1 MFCPNCGTKNIENAL
16 FCCNCGIKLEDFTQT
31 PPPAVEPENTPEVEA
46 ADNAAEAAA
55 TNEPS
60 AESETPMEP
69 EVTSVPEVTVEP
81 EETDTTEISAEPED
95 TTESQNTTQPE
106 ENTEAEKAAEPEPAT
121 TTAADSFYNSPQT
134 DSFYQTPQQSQDTQ
148 TQNPNPAPANT
159 ASYQIPN
166 QPQMQPNAYA
176 APNGYSAPVYAPQRA
191 PRKPINPF
199 MIVSLVEIV
208 AFCIMI
214 AVFFKVGQN
223 TFGYENVAKNYFKSI
238 ADCDWDQVY
247 NELELKESA
256 FINKDAFLEMRKED
270 DKISYSKIKV
280 ESVADKNIAH
290 VNITYYE
297 KGSDYASG
305 ELQVK
310 LTRQPKKSFLFF
322 DNWKVSPDNYVVND
336 FTIYAPQGAD
346 VYLDNQ
352 VIPDK
357 YITKKS
363 SSPDS
368 DCYQIPQ
375 MFVGTHT
382 SFISFDGFTGPET
395 PVFAQYDYDY
405 LSLEYDSLSV
415 TSKQQEEI
423 LNTAYGILQKEL
435 AAGVAGNDFST
446 IEDLFTDDSVVD
458 AKDSYNSYYLD
469 NFAASDSRSAVKK
482 LSLNNVTGS
491 FSDFRISNGTI
502 YAEVLIS
509 YDYTVDYRKKD
520 WWTGKYEKET
530 YDGDSSTRYY
540 LQYQDGTWK
549 LSSSSFPSIYYY

>member
-31 PPPAVEPENTPEVEA
+31 PTPAVEPENTPETEA
-46 ADNAAEAAA
+46 ADNTAEAAA
-55 TNEPS
+55 TTEPS
-60 AESETPMEP
+60 VESEIPMEP

-81 EETDTTEISAEPED
+81 EEN
-95 TTESQNTTQPE
+95 TESE
-106 ENTEAEKAAEPEPAT
+106 EAAEPTT
-121 TTAADSFYNSPQT
+121 TTAADSVYNSPQT
-134 DSFYQTPQQSQDTQ
+134 GSFYQAPQQTQD
-148 TQNPNPAPANT
+148 A
-159 ASYQIPN
+159 QI
-166 QPQMQPNAYA
+166 PNAYA

-247 NELELKESA
+247 GELELKESA

-270 DKISYSKIKV
+270 DKISYSKINA
-280 ESVADKNIAH
+280 ESTADKNTAL
-290 VNITYYE
+290 VTITYYE

-310 LTRQPKKSFLFF
+310 LTRQSKKSFLFF
-322 DNWKVSPDNYVVND
+322 DNWKVSSDNYVVND

-363 SSPDS
+363 STPDS

-375 MFVGTHT
+375 MFAGTHT
-382 SFISFDGFTGPET
+382 SFISLDGFTGPET
-395 PVFAQYDYDY
+395 PVYAQYDYDY

-423 LNTAYGILQKEL
+423 LNTAYSILQKEL

-446 IEDLFTDDSVVD
+446 IEDLFADDYVAD
-458 AKDSYNSYYLD
+458 AKDSYNSYFLD
-469 NFAASDSRSAVKK
+469 SFTASGSRSAVKK

-491 FSDFRISNGTI
+491 FSDFRISSGTI
-502 YAEVLIS
+502 YAEVIIS

-520 WWTGKYEKET
+520 WWTDKFEKAT
-530 YDGDSSTRYY
+530 YDSDTSTRYY

-549 LSSSSFPSIYYY
+549 LCSSSFPSIYYY

>member
-16 FCCNCGIKLEDFTQT
+16 FCCNCGIKLENFAPT
-31 PPPAVEPENTPEVEA
+31 PAPAVEPEITPEVEA
-46 ADNAAEAAA
+46 TDNTAETAA
-55 TNEPS
+55 TTKPS
-60 AESETPMEP
+60 AESEIPMES

-81 EETDTTEISAEPED
+81 EETDTTEHTTEPEE
-95 TTESQNTTQPE
+95 TTELQNAIQSE
-106 ENTEAEKAAEPEPAT
+106 ETAEAAEPEPAT

-134 DSFYQTPQQSQDTQ
+134 DSFYQTPQQPQDTQ

-176 APNGYSAPVYAPQRA
+176 DPNGYSAPVYAPQRT
-191 PRKPINPF
+191 PHKPVNPF
-199 MIVSLVEIV
+199 MIVSFVEIV
-208 AFCIMI
+208 TFCIMI
-214 AVFFKVGQN
+214 AVFFNVGQN

-280 ESVADKNIAH
+280 ESVADKNTAH

-357 YITKKS
+357 YITKKN

-469 NFAASDSRSAVKK
+469 NFAASGSRSAVKK

-502 YAEVLIS
+502 YAEVILS
-509 YDYTVDYRKKD
+509 YDYTVDFRKKD
-520 WWTGKYEKET
+520 FWTEKYEKET
-530 YDGDSSTRYY
+530 YDSDASTRYY
-540 LQYQDGTWK
+540 LQYEDGTWK
-549 LSSSSFPSIYYY
+549 LSSASFPSIYYY

>member
-16 FCCNCGIKLEDFTQT
+16 FCCNCGIKLENFAPT
-31 PPPAVEPENTPEVEA
+31 PAPDVEPEITPEVEA
-46 ADNAAEAAA
+46 TDNTAETAA
-55 TNEPS
+55 TTKPS
-60 AESETPMEP
+60 AESKIPMEP

-81 EETDTTEISAEPED
+81 EETDTTEHTTEPEE
-95 TTESQNTTQPE
+95 T
-106 ENTEAEKAAEPEPAT
+106 AEAAEPEPAT

-134 DSFYQTPQQSQDTQ
+134 DSFYQTPQQPQDTQ
-148 TQNPNPAPANT
+148 TQNPNPTPANT

-166 QPQMQPNAYA
+166 QPQMQPNAYTD
-176 APNGYSAPVYAPQRA
+176 PNGYSAPVYAPQRT
-191 PRKPINPF
+191 PHKPVNPF
-199 MIVSLVEIV
+199 MIVSFVEIV

-214 AVFFKVGQN
+214 AVFFNVGQN

-280 ESVADKNIAH
+280 ESVADKNTAH

-509 YDYTVDYRKKD
+509 YDYTIDYRKKD

>member
-16 FCCNCGIKLEDFTQT
+16 FCCNCGIKLENFAPT
-31 PPPAVEPENTPEVEA
+31 PAPAVEPEITPEVEA
-46 ADNAAEAAA
+46 TDNTAETAA
-55 TNEPS
+55 TTKPS
-60 AESETPMEP
+60 AESEIPMES

-81 EETDTTEISAEPED
+81 EETDTTEHTTEPEE
-95 TTESQNTTQPE
+95 TTESQNAIQSE
-106 ENTEAEKAAEPEPAT
+106 ETAEAAEPEPAT

-134 DSFYQTPQQSQDTQ
+134 DSFYQTPQQPQDTQ

-176 APNGYSAPVYAPQRA
+176 DPNGYSAPVYAPQRT
-191 PRKPINPF
+191 PHKPVNPF
-199 MIVSLVEIV
+199 MIVSFVEIV

-214 AVFFKVGQN
+214 AVFFNVGQN

-280 ESVADKNIAH
+280 ESVADKNTAH

-357 YITKKS
+357 YITKKN

-469 NFAASDSRSAVKK
+469 NFAASGSRSAVKK

-502 YAEVLIS
+502 YAEVILS
-509 YDYTVDYRKKD
+509 YDYTVDFRKKD
-520 WWTGKYEKET
+520 FWTEKYEKET
-530 YDGDSSTRYY
+530 YDSDASTRYY
-540 LQYQDGTWK
+540 LQYEDGTWK

>member
-31 PPPAVEPENTPEVEA
+31 PTPAVEPENTPEAEA
-46 ADNAAEAAA
+46 ADNTAEATA
-55 TNEPS
+55 TTEPS
-60 AESETPMEP
+60 AESEIPMEP

-81 EETDTTEISAEPED
+81 EEN
-95 TTESQNTTQPE
+95 TESQIP
-106 ENTEAEKAAEPEPAT
+106 
-121 TTAADSFYNSPQT
+121 
-134 DSFYQTPQQSQDTQ
+134 
-148 TQNPNPAPANT
+148 NPNSAPANT
-159 ASYQIPN
+159 ASYQMPN

-247 NELELKESA
+247 GELELKESA

-270 DKISYSKIKV
+270 DKISYSKINA
-280 ESVADKNIAH
+280 ESTADKNTAL
-290 VNITYYE
+290 VTITYYE

-310 LTRQPKKSFLFF
+310 LTRQSKKSFLFF
-322 DNWKVSPDNYVVND
+322 DNWKVSSDNYVVND

-363 SSPDS
+363 STPDS

-375 MFVGTHT
+375 MFAGTHT
-382 SFISFDGFTGPET
+382 SFISLDGFTGPET
-395 PVFAQYDYDY
+395 PVYAQYDYDY

-423 LNTAYGILQKEL
+423 LNTAYSILQKEL

-446 IEDLFTDDSVVD
+446 IEDLFADDYVAD
-458 AKDSYNSYYLD
+458 AKDSYNSYFLD
-469 NFAASDSRSAVKK
+469 SFTASGSRSAVKK

-491 FSDFRISNGTI
+491 FSDFRISSGTI
-502 YAEVLIS
+502 YAEVIIS

-520 WWTGKYEKET
+520 WWTDKFEKAT
-530 YDGDSSTRYY
+530 YDSDTSTRYY

-549 LSSSSFPSIYYY
+549 LCSSSFPSIYYY

>member
-1 MFCPNCGTKNIENAL
+1 MSIDNNTLNFLNLKEAQVEDISTTSKNIENAL
-16 FCCNCGIKLEDFTQT
+16 FCCNCGIKLENFAPT
-31 PPPAVEPENTPEVEA
+31 PAPAVEPEITPEVEA
-46 ADNAAEAAA
+46 TDNTAETAA
-55 TNEPS
+55 TTKPS
-60 AESETPMEP
+60 AESEIPMES

-81 EETDTTEISAEPED
+81 EETDTTEHTTEPEE
-95 TTESQNTTQPE
+95 TTESQNAIQSE
-106 ENTEAEKAAEPEPAT
+106 ETAEAAEPEPAT
-121 TTAADSFYNSPQT
+121 PTAADSFYNSPQT
-134 DSFYQTPQQSQDTQ
+134 DSFYQTPQQ
-148 TQNPNPAPANT
+148 
-159 ASYQIPN
+159 
-166 QPQMQPNAYA
+166 PQMQPNAYTD
-176 APNGYSAPVYAPQRA
+176 PNGYSAPVYAPQRT
-191 PRKPINPF
+191 PHKPVNPF
-199 MIVSLVEIV
+199 MIVSFVEIV

-214 AVFFKVGQN
+214 AVFFNVGQN

-238 ADCDWDQVY
+238 ADCDWNQVY

-280 ESVADKNIAH
+280 ESVADKNTAH

-469 NFAASDSRSAVKK
+469 NFAASGSRSAVKK

-502 YAEVLIS
+502 YAEVILS
-509 YDYTVDYRKKD
+509 YDYTVDFRKKD
-520 WWTGKYEKET
+520 FWTEKYEKET
-530 YDGDSSTRYY
+530 YDSDASTRYY
-540 LQYQDGTWK
+540 LQYEDGTWK

>member
-16 FCCNCGIKLEDFTQT
+16 FCCNCGIKLENFAPT
-31 PPPAVEPENTPEVEA
+31 PAPAVEPENTLEVEA

-55 TNEPS
+55 TTEPS

-106 ENTEAEKAAEPEPAT
+106 ENTESVEAAEPTT
-121 TTAADSFYNSPQT
+121 TTAADCLYNSPQT
-134 DSFYQTPQQSQDTQ
+134 GSFYQAPLQTQDAQ

-159 ASYQIPN
+159 TSYQMPN

-199 MIVSLVEIV
+199 MIVSFVEIV

-214 AVFFKVGQN
+214 AVFFNVGQN

-280 ESVADKNIAH
+280 ESVADKNTAH

-469 NFAASDSRSAVKK
+469 NFTASGSRSAVKK

-502 YAEVLIS
+502 YAEVILS
-509 YDYTVDYRKKD
+509 YDYTVDFRKKD
-520 WWTGKYEKET
+520 FWTEKYEKET
-530 YDGDSSTRYY
+530 YDSDASTRYY
-540 LQYQDGTWK
+540 LQYEDGTWK

>member
-16 FCCNCGIKLEDFTQT
+16 FCCNCGIKLENFAPT
-31 PPPAVEPENTPEVEA
+31 PAPDVEPEITPEVEA
-46 ADNAAEAAA
+46 TDNTAETAA
-55 TNEPS
+55 TTKPS
-60 AESETPMEP
+60 AESKIPMEP

-81 EETDTTEISAEPED
+81 EETDTTEHTTEPEE
-95 TTESQNTTQPE
+95 T
-106 ENTEAEKAAEPEPAT
+106 AEAAEPEPAT

-134 DSFYQTPQQSQDTQ
+134 DSFYQTPQQPQDTQ
-148 TQNPNPAPANT
+148 TQNPNPTPANT

-166 QPQMQPNAYA
+166 QPQMQPNAYTD
-176 APNGYSAPVYAPQRA
+176 PNGYSAPVYAPQRT
-191 PRKPINPF
+191 PHKPVNPF
-199 MIVSLVEIV
+199 MIVSFVEIV

-214 AVFFKVGQN
+214 AVFFNVGQN

-280 ESVADKNIAH
+280 ESVADKNTAH

-435 AAGVAGNDFST
+435 SAGVAGNDFST

-469 NFAASDSRSAVKK
+469 NFAASDSHSAVKK

-509 YDYTVDYRKKD
+509 YDYTIDYRKKD

>member
-31 PPPAVEPENTPEVEA
+31 PAPAVEPENTPEVEA

-55 TNEPS
+55 TTEPS

-106 ENTEAEKAAEPEPAT
+106 ENTESVEAAEPTT
-121 TTAADSFYNSPQT
+121 TTAADCLYNSPQT
-134 DSFYQTPQQSQDTQ
+134 GSFYQAPLQ

-159 ASYQIPN
+159 TSYQMPN
-166 QPQMQPNAYA
+166 QPQMQPNAYTD
-176 APNGYSAPVYAPQRA
+176 PNGYSAPVYAPQRT
-191 PRKPINPF
+191 PHKPVNAF
-199 MIVSLVEIV
+199 MIVSFVEIV

-214 AVFFKVGQN
+214 AVFFNVGQN

-297 KGSDYASG
+297 KGSDYASD

>member
-16 FCCNCGIKLEDFTQT
+16 FCCNCGIKLENFAPT
-31 PPPAVEPENTPEVEA
+31 PAPDVEPEITPEVEA
-46 ADNAAEAAA
+46 TDNTAETAA
-55 TNEPS
+55 TTKPS
-60 AESETPMEP
+60 AESKIPMEP

-81 EETDTTEISAEPED
+81 EETDTTEHTTEPEE
-95 TTESQNTTQPE
+95 T
-106 ENTEAEKAAEPEPAT
+106 AEAAEPEPAT

-166 QPQMQPNAYA
+166 QPQMQPNAYTD
-176 APNGYSAPVYAPQRA
+176 PNGYSAPVYAPQRT
-191 PRKPINPF
+191 PHKPVNPF
-199 MIVSLVEIV
+199 MIVSFVEIV

-214 AVFFKVGQN
+214 AVFFNVGQN

-280 ESVADKNIAH
+280 ESVADKNTAH

-469 NFAASDSRSAVKK
+469 NFAASDSHSAVKK

>member
-31 PPPAVEPENTPEVEA
+31 PAPAVEPENTPEVEA
-46 ADNAAEAAA
+46 ADNTAEAAA
-55 TNEPS
+55 TTEPS
-60 AESETPMEP
+60 AESEIPMEP

-95 TTESQNTTQPE
+95 TTESQSTTQPEDTTESQSTTHSE
-106 ENTEAEKAAEPEPAT
+106 ENTEAEKAAEPTT
-121 TTAADSFYNSPQT
+121 TTASDSVYNSPQT
-134 DSFYQTPQQSQDTQ
+134 GSFYQAPQ
-148 TQNPNPAPANT
+148 
-159 ASYQIPN
+159 

-238 ADCDWDQVY
+238 ADCDWDEVY
-247 NELELKESA
+247 GELELKESA

-270 DKISYSKIKV
+270 DKISYSKINA
-280 ESVADKNIAH
+280 ESTADKNTAL
-290 VNITYYE
+290 VTITYYE

-310 LTRQPKKSFLFF
+310 LTRQSKKSFLFF
-322 DNWKVSPDNYVVND
+322 DNWKVSSDNYVVND

-363 SSPDS
+363 STPDS

-375 MFVGTHT
+375 MFAGTHT
-382 SFISFDGFTGPET
+382 SFISLDGFTGPET
-395 PVFAQYDYDY
+395 PVYAQYDYDY

-423 LNTAYGILQKEL
+423 LNTAYSILQKEL

-446 IEDLFTDDSVVD
+446 IEDLFADDSVAD
-458 AKDSYNSYYLD
+458 AKDSYNSYFLD
-469 NFAASDSRSAVKK
+469 SFTASGSRSAVKK

-491 FSDFRISNGTI
+491 FSDFRISSGTI
-502 YAEVLIS
+502 YAEVIIS

-520 WWTGKYEKET
+520 WWTDKFEKAT
-530 YDGDSSTRYY
+530 YDSDTSTRYY

-549 LSSSSFPSIYYY
+549 LCSSSFPSIYYY

>member
-31 PPPAVEPENTPEVEA
+31 PAPAVEPENTPEVEA
-46 ADNAAEAAA
+46 ADNAAEATA
-55 TNEPS
+55 TTEPS

-81 EETDTTEISAEPED
+81 EEN
-95 TTESQNTTQPE
+95 TESQIP
-106 ENTEAEKAAEPEPAT
+106 
-121 TTAADSFYNSPQT
+121 
-134 DSFYQTPQQSQDTQ
+134 
-148 TQNPNPAPANT
+148 NPNPAPANT
-159 ASYQIPN
+159 ASYQMPN

-247 NELELKESA
+247 GELELKESA

-280 ESVADKNIAH
+280 ESVADKNAAH

-310 LTRQPKKSFLFF
+310 LTRQSKKSFLFF
-322 DNWKVSPDNYVVND
+322 DNWKVSSDNYVVND

-363 SSPDS
+363 STPDS

-375 MFVGTHT
+375 MFAGTHT
-382 SFISFDGFTGPET
+382 SFISLDGFTGPET
-395 PVFAQYDYDY
+395 PVYAQYDYDY

-423 LNTAYGILQKEL
+423 LNTAYSILQKEL

-446 IEDLFTDDSVVD
+446 IEDLFADDYVAD
-458 AKDSYNSYYLD
+458 AKDSYNSYFLD
-469 NFAASDSRSAVKK
+469 SFTASGSRSAVKK

-491 FSDFRISNGTI
+491 FSDFRISSGTI
-502 YAEVLIS
+502 YAEVIIS

-520 WWTGKYEKET
+520 WWTDKFEKAT
-530 YDGDSSTRYY
+530 YDSDTSTRYY

-549 LSSSSFPSIYYY
+549 LCSSSFPSIYYY

>member
-16 FCCNCGIKLEDFTQT
+16 FCCNCGIKLENFAPT
-31 PPPAVEPENTPEVEA
+31 PAPAVEPEITPEVEA
-46 ADNAAEAAA
+46 TDNTAETAA
-55 TNEPS
+55 TTKPS
-60 AESETPMEP
+60 AESEIPMES

-81 EETDTTEISAEPED
+81 EETDTTEHTTEPEE
-95 TTESQNTTQPE
+95 TTESQNAIQSE
-106 ENTEAEKAAEPEPAT
+106 ETAEAAEPEPAT

-134 DSFYQTPQQSQDTQ
+134 DSFYQTPQQPQDTQ

-176 APNGYSAPVYAPQRA
+176 DPNGYSAPVYAPQRT
-191 PRKPINPF
+191 PHKPVNPF
-199 MIVSLVEIV
+199 MIVSFVEIV

-214 AVFFKVGQN
+214 AVFFNVGQN

-280 ESVADKNIAH
+280 ESVADKNTAH

-469 NFAASDSRSAVKK
+469 NFAASGSRSAVKK

-502 YAEVLIS
+502 YAEVILS
-509 YDYTVDYRKKD
+509 YDYTVDFRKKD
-520 WWTGKYEKET
+520 FWTEKYEKET
-530 YDGDSSTRYY
+530 YDSDASTRYY
-540 LQYQDGTWK
+540 LQYEDGTWK

>member
-247 NELELKESA
+247 GELELKESA

-270 DKISYSKIKV
+270 DKISYSKINA
-280 ESVADKNIAH
+280 ESTADKNTAL
-290 VNITYYE
+290 VTITYYE

-310 LTRQPKKSFLFF
+310 LTRQSKKSFLFF
-322 DNWKVSPDNYVVND
+322 DNWKVSSDNYVVND

-363 SSPDS
+363 STPDS

-375 MFVGTHT
+375 MFAGTHT
-382 SFISFDGFTGPET
+382 SFISLDGFTGPET
-395 PVFAQYDYDY
+395 PVYAQYDYDY

-423 LNTAYGILQKEL
+423 LNTAYSILQKEL

-446 IEDLFTDDSVVD
+446 IEDLFADDSVAD
-458 AKDSYNSYYLD
+458 AKDSYNSYFLD
-469 NFAASDSRSAVKK
+469 NFTASDSRSAVKK

-491 FSDFRISNGTI
+491 FSDFRISSGTI
-502 YAEVLIS
+502 YAEVILS

-520 WWTGKYEKET
+520 WWTDKFEKAT
-530 YDGDSSTRYY
+530 YDSDTSTRYY

-549 LSSSSFPSIYYY
+549 LCSSSFPSIYYY

>member
-247 NELELKESA
+247 GELELKESA

-270 DKISYSKIKV
+270 DKISYSKINA
-280 ESVADKNIAH
+280 ESTADKNTAL
-290 VNITYYE
+290 VTITYYE

-310 LTRQPKKSFLFF
+310 LTRQSKKSFLFF
-322 DNWKVSPDNYVVND
+322 DNWKVSSDNYVVND

-363 SSPDS
+363 STPDS

-375 MFVGTHT
+375 MFAGTHT
-382 SFISFDGFTGPET
+382 SFISLDGFTGPET
-395 PVFAQYDYDY
+395 PVYAQYDYDY

-423 LNTAYGILQKEL
+423 LNTAYSILQKEL

-446 IEDLFTDDSVVD
+446 IEDLFADDSVAD
-458 AKDSYNSYYLD
+458 AKDSYNSYFLD
-469 NFAASDSRSAVKK
+469 NFTASGSRSAVKK

-491 FSDFRISNGTI
+491 FSDFRISSGTI
-502 YAEVLIS
+502 YAEVILS

-520 WWTGKYEKET
+520 WWTDKFEKAT
-530 YDGDSSTRYY
+530 YDSDTSTRYY

-549 LSSSSFPSIYYY
+549 LCSSSFPSIYYY

>member
-16 FCCNCGIKLEDFTQT
+16 FCCNCGIKLEDFTQ
-31 PPPAVEPENTPEVEA
+31 PPAPAVEPENTPEVEA

-55 TNEPS
+55 TTEPS

-81 EETDTTEISAEPED
+81 EETDTTEHTTEPEEN
-95 TTESQNTTQPE
+95 TESQNTTQPE
-106 ENTEAEKAAEPEPAT
+106 ENTESVEAAEPTT
-121 TTAADSFYNSPQT
+121 TTAADCLYNSPQT
-134 DSFYQTPQQSQDTQ
+134 GSFYQAPLQTQDAQ

-159 ASYQIPN
+159 TSYQMPN

-238 ADCDWDQVY
+238 ADCDWDEVY
-247 NELELKESA
+247 GELELKESA

-270 DKISYSKIKV
+270 DKISYSKINA
-280 ESVADKNIAH
+280 ESTADKNTAL
-290 VNITYYE
+290 VTITYYE

-310 LTRQPKKSFLFF
+310 LTRQSKKSFLFF
-322 DNWKVSPDNYVVND
+322 DNWKVSSDNYVVND

-352 VIPDK
+352 VISDK

-363 SSPDS
+363 STPDS

-375 MFVGTHT
+375 MFAGTHT

-446 IEDLFTDDSVVD
+446 IEDLFADDSVAD
-458 AKDSYNSYYLD
+458 AKDSYNSYFLD
-469 NFAASDSRSAVKK
+469 NFTASGSRSAVKK

-491 FSDFRISNGTI
+491 FSDFRISSGTI
-502 YAEVLIS
+502 YAEVILS

-520 WWTGKYEKET
+520 WWTDKFEKVT
-530 YDGDSSTRYY
+530 YDSDTSTRYY

-549 LSSSSFPSIYYY
+549 LCSSSFPSIYYY

>member
-16 FCCNCGIKLEDFTQT
+16 FCCNCGIKLENFAPT
-31 PPPAVEPENTPEVEA
+31 PAPAVEPEITPEVEA
-46 ADNAAEAAA
+46 TDNTAETAA
-55 TNEPS
+55 TTKPS
-60 AESETPMEP
+60 AESEIPMKS

-81 EETDTTEISAEPED
+81 EETDTTEHTTEPEE
-95 TTESQNTTQPE
+95 TTESQNAIHSE
-106 ENTEAEKAAEPEPAT
+106 ETVEAAEPEPAT

-148 TQNPNPAPANT
+148 TQNPNPTPANT

-176 APNGYSAPVYAPQRA
+176 DPNGYSAPVYAPQRT
-191 PRKPINPF
+191 PHKPVNPF
-199 MIVSLVEIV
+199 MIVSFVEIV

-214 AVFFKVGQN
+214 AVFFNVGQN

-280 ESVADKNIAH
+280 ESVADKNTAH

-469 NFAASDSRSAVKK
+469 NFAASGSRSAVKK

-502 YAEVLIS
+502 YAEVILS
-509 YDYTVDYRKKD
+509 YDYTVDFRKKD
-520 WWTGKYEKET
+520 FWTEKYEKET
-530 YDGDSSTRYY
+530 YDSDASTRYY
-540 LQYQDGTWK
+540 LQYEDGTWK

>member
-16 FCCNCGIKLEDFTQT
+16 FCCNCGIKLENFAPT
-31 PPPAVEPENTPEVEA
+31 PAPAVEPEITPEVEA
-46 ADNAAEAAA
+46 TDNTAETAA
-55 TNEPS
+55 TTKPS
-60 AESETPMEP
+60 AESEIPMKS

-81 EETDTTEISAEPED
+81 EETDTTEHTTEPEE
-95 TTESQNTTQPE
+95 TTESQNAIQSE
-106 ENTEAEKAAEPEPAT
+106 ETAEAAEPEPAT

-148 TQNPNPAPANT
+148 TQNPNPTPANT

-166 QPQMQPNAYA
+166 QPQMQPNAYTD
-176 APNGYSAPVYAPQRA
+176 PNGYSAPVYAPQRT
-191 PRKPINPF
+191 PHKPVNPF
-199 MIVSLVEIV
+199 MIVSFVEIV

-214 AVFFKVGQN
+214 AIFFNVGQN

-280 ESVADKNIAH
+280 ESVADKNTAH

-469 NFAASDSRSAVKK
+469 NFAASGSRSAVKK

-502 YAEVLIS
+502 YAEVILS
-509 YDYTVDYRKKD
+509 YDYTVDFRKKD
-520 WWTGKYEKET
+520 FWTEKYEKET
-530 YDGDSSTRYY
+530 YDSDASTRYY
-540 LQYQDGTWK
+540 LQYEDGTWK